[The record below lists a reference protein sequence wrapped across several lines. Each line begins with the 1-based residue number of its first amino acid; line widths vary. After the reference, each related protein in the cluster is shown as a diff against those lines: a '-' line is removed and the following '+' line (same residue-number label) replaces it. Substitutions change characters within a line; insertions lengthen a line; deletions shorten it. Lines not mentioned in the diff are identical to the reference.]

1 MTISVTVT
9 DVDCKLPGKFEI
21 DAKTPAKPAKTKKIS
36 TTFALINLI
45 KGMVGPGCFN
55 LPMAFKQAGLWTAF
69 GIDFLFGIVSIICM
83 VKLVVSAQYL
93 CKRNGCGTLDYGQ
106 LAQEAFATSWKPL
119 ARFKYAARWFVNCCL
134 IFLQLGICSVF
145 YIFVVEHAKEIVD
158 LIWPENDLTCDN
170 YFLFALPAF
179 LLISLV
185 RSIHILSYIAL
196 LGNILMTACL
206 SIILYE
212 LVSAHHI
219 PTKNLPAITTFDGV
233 VVSAGSIL
241 YALEGQAMVLPLE
254 NKMKHPGDMKGFN
267 GVLSTGVA
275 LVTLMYAGCGFFGYI
290 TYGDAVKG
298 SITLN
303 LSDSPINISV
313 KAMLLSVVYSGFLIQ
328 QYPLVQMLWP
338 LAKQPLRRNEVKR
351 SYIIGL
357 ECLFRSSIVFIAL
370 GLSWLVPNLEQIM
383 SLVGVTSG
391 MMLAL
396 VLPSL
401 IETVVF
407 FSECRK
413 NHPNWKFCILIG
425 LNFFY
430 ITLGLFFVVTGLQA
444 NILDLMHG
452 DSS

>member
-145 YIFVVEHAKEIVD
+145 YIFVVEHAKE
-158 LIWPENDLTCDN
+158 
-170 YFLFALPAF
+170 
-179 LLISLV
+179 
-185 RSIHILSYIAL
+185 
-196 LGNILMTACL
+196 
-206 SIILYE
+206 E